1 MWSWQERHTIGITGM
16 SQHST
21 VVNKSWNSLPHC
33 DMGSEDPVAP
43 FGDQGLA
50 SQVNAFRVLGITM

>member
-21 VVNKSWNSLPHC
+21 AVNKSWNSLPHC